1 MNEKKS
7 SIGILLVN
15 LGTPDYPETTSVRRF
30 LAEFLAD
37 PRVVEIPRILWLPL
51 LYGLILPFRSSKSAA
66 AYKRIWTD
74 RGSPLRAL
82 TQDLST
88 KIAHNYHGKNN
99 IHIEMGMRYGS
110 PSLATAL
117 SNLNRKKIDRLIVLP
132 LYPQYSATTTAS
144 IFDLVVDQ
152 LKAQRFI
159 PSLHF
164 INEYYQQPDYIKAV
178 ANSIK
183 NHWENTAQQHYLLM
197 SFHGI
202 PVRNI
207 KLGDPYQEQCT
218 TTAHAIAEELNLTT
232 DQWEQTFQSRFGKAE
247 WLSPYTDKRLQQL
260 PGEGTKNIDVVCPGF
275 PIDCL
280 ETLDEIA
287 FENKELFLHTGGK
300 TFNYIPALN
309 DSEDHVALMTNII
322 NQQLK

>member
-1 MNEKKS
+1 MSEKNL
-7 SIGILLVN
+7 SIGVLLVN
-15 LGTPDYPETTSVRRF
+15 LGTPDHPDTASVRRF
-30 LAEFLAD
+30 LAEFLTD
-37 PRVVEIPRILWLPL
+37 PRVVEIPRVVWLPL

-74 RGSPLRAL
+74 RGSPLRTL
-82 TQDLST
+82 TQGLSA
-88 KIAHNYHGKNN
+88 KITRAYHGKKN
-99 IHIEMGMRYGS
+99 IHIEMGMRYGN
-110 PSLATAL
+110 PSLKNAL
-117 SNLNRKKIDRLIVLP
+117 NNLKNKKIDRLIVLP

-144 IFDLVVDQ
+144 IFDLVVNQ
-152 LKAQRFI
+152 LKSQRFI

-164 INEYYQQPDYIKAV
+164 INEYHQLPDYIKAV

-183 NHWENTAQQHYLLM
+183 NHWQNSAQQNHLLM

-202 PVRNI
+202 PMRNI
-207 KLGDPYQEQCT
+207 KLGDPYQEQCEK
-218 TTAHAIAEELNLTT
+218 TAHAIAEALNLTP
-232 DQWEQTFQSRFGKAE
+232 DQWEQTYQSRFGKAE
-247 WLSPYTDKRLQQL
+247 WLSPYTDKRLQRL
-260 PGEGTKNIDVVCPGF
+260 PDEGTKNIDVVCPGF

-287 FENKELFLHTGGK
+287 FENKEVFLNAGGK

-309 DSEDHVALMTNII
+309 DSEGHAALMTSII